1 MTMKTI
7 PEIMVPLLATIR
19 TKDERDNLREQ
30 VKELEATLFRADPKG
45 IENVLRSRFSE
56 TTAGAMRKILARA
69 ELKDNPAALR
79 AFFQELK
86 DVLDQMLLLKVSLAF
101 TPTEDMF
108 DKLHEWT
115 QKNLGVGVVTDISFD
130 RSMLGGA
137 RIIFGGKYKE
147 MTLAQMITD
156 VLKKEEPQIR
166 ELIKIK

>member
-1 MTMKTI
+1 MTMKI
-7 PEIMVPLLATIR
+7 PDSMMPLLRTIR
-19 TKDERDNLREQ
+19 TKDERDDLQEQ
-30 VKELEATLFRADPKG
+30 VKELEASLFRADPKG
-45 IENVLRSRFSE
+45 LENVLHSRFSE
-56 TTAGAMRKILARA
+56 ITAAAMREILARA
-69 ELKDNPAALR
+69 ELKDNSAALR

-86 DVLDQMLLLKVSLAF
+86 TVLDQLVLLKLSLAF
-101 TPTEDMF
+101 KPTEEMF
-108 DKLHEWT
+108 DKLHDWT

-166 ELIKIK
+166 ELIK